1 MLFCKV
7 RSYGFFY
14 FMNSKKDNTK
24 YKVLAISFGHESNA
38 CLMINGKLISYAAEE
53 RFNKK
58 KAFTGYPKNAI
69 NFCLKFAN
77 INPKELD
84 TIVFVSKKTTIEHN
98 IVKRNS
104 SFSMKD
110 FIREQEDYWYPKI
123 YQKKKYRLS

>member
-110 FIREQEDYWYPKI
+110 FIREQEDYWY
-123 YQKKKYRLS
+123 